1 MQVVV
6 VPYPFVPCHARS
18 SFHLKIRNKRR
29 WKIWK
34 IWNWKSWKNWILF
47 DLFVWFVN
55 VSWRI
60 LPGCHGI
67 HHHQSPFGGDLLLF
81 PKPPTRKTRVLDP
94 HEGAKRPRGKV
105 ASIIWKGFPR
115 VASEKRTHLQGSFK
129 QKTVFRSC
137 KQGETSPKLGIGMT
151 FRAKPR
157 IP

>member
-1 MQVVV
+1 MKGISWATAKASVQGLHRPKTCDGIGKIAMILASIFPKHHSWCSICRMQVVV
-6 VPYPFVPCHARS
+6 VPYPAVPCHARS
-18 SFHLKIRNKRR
+18 SFHLKIQSKRR

-67 HHHQSPFGGDLLLF
+67 HHHQSPFGEDLLRF

-94 HEGAKRPRGKV
+94 HEGTKRQRGK
-105 ASIIWKGFPR
+105 A
-115 VASEKRTHLQGSFK
+115 
-129 QKTVFRSC
+129 
-137 KQGETSPKLGIGMT
+137 
-151 FRAKPR
+151 
-157 IP
+157 